1 MKCESITRANLARYR
16 KEVNSVAKEM
26 DDGSMMGKA
35 DMKELMLHL
44 QNHIMYPA
52 SKRTIVESCNQM
64 AHVPASTRTWA
75 EQNLPDGT
83 YMSADEVVMK
93 LGI

>member
-1 MKCESITRANLARYR
+1 M
-16 KEVNSVAKEM
+16 AKKM
-26 DDGSMMGKA
+26 DEGGMMMDKTE
-35 DMKELMLHL
+35 MKELMSHL

-52 SKRTIVESCNQM
+52 SKRTIVESCNKM
-64 AHVPASTRTWA
+64 EHVPASTRTWA
-75 EQNLPDGT
+75 EQKLPEGT

>member
-1 MKCESITRANLARYR
+1 M
-16 KEVNSVAKEM
+16 AKKM
-26 DDGSMMGKA
+26 DQGGMMDKT
-35 DMKELMLHL
+35 DMKELMSHL

-52 SKRTIVESCNQM
+52 SKRTIVENCNNM
-64 AHVPASTRTWA
+64 EHVPASTRNWV
-75 EQNLPDGT
+75 EQKLPEGT

>member
-1 MKCESITRANLARYR
+1 MAKRMEKSGMNESDM
-16 KEVNSVAKEM
+16 EM
-26 DDGSMMGKA
+26 DEGGMTEKA
-35 DMKELMLHL
+35 EMRELMSHL

-52 SKRTIVESCNQM
+52 SKRTIVEACNRM
-64 AHVPASTRTWA
+64 EHVPASTRSWV
-75 EQNLPDGT
+75 QQKLPEGT

>member
-1 MKCESITRANLARYR
+1 M
-16 KEVNSVAKEM
+16 AKKMEDSSMGEGDMEM
-26 DDGSMMGKA
+26 GEGGMMDKA
-35 DMKELMLHL
+35 EMRELMNHL

-52 SKRTIVESCNQM
+52 SKRTIVESCNKM
-64 AHVPASTRTWA
+64 EHVPASTRMWA
-75 EQNLPDGT
+75 EQKLPEGT